1 MDFAEVFLGGQRSG
15 VVWGWVLEEDFLVGD
30 LEVPIGAELA
40 LEEVELEGVFSG
52 EEVAGLLDL
61 AGGALGAAEA
71 GEELGGE
78 EAGVGMGREL
88 EDGVVGEVD
97 LDEGGEGEEQ
107 GLIARRQVGG

>member
-1 MDFAEVFLGGQRSG
+1 LDFAEVILGVEGSG

-30 LEVPIGAELA
+30 LEVSIGAELA
-40 LEEVELEGVFSG
+40 LEQVELEGVFVG

-61 AGGALGAAEA
+61 AGGTLGADEERKELI
-71 GEELGGE
+71 GEEV
-78 EAGVGMGREL
+78 GVGMGREL

-97 LDEGGEGEEQ
+97 LDEGGEGEED